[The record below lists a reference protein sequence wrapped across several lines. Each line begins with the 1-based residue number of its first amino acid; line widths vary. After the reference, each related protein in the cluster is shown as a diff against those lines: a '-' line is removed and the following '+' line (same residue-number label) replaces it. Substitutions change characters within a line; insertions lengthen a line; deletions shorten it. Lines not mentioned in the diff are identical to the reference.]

1 VLIALFC
8 FLLIIPPSESLV
20 YRTEADGKIGS
31 ITVASKKDSSG
42 YLVLYVSD
50 REITAVLDT
59 TDLSTR
65 YIKKVIDGELVLEG
79 RYNGGFNVYF
89 NGHEYHYKGSDP
101 IYDRHTLDF
110 ALRQFDYHLGFKEL
124 FRLHV
129 PELTI
134 VNAELEVLGETTV
147 STDLGIIDCWEVQM
161 KPRVI
166 FTNRRFFFYI
176 EREYPHRFVK
186 YTDSSGK
193 NIITL
198 IKYKS

>member
-1 VLIALFC
+1 
-8 FLLIIPPSESLV
+8 
-20 YRTEADGKIGS
+20 
-31 ITVASKKDSSG
+31 
-42 YLVLYVSD
+42 
-50 REITAVLDT
+50 
-59 TDLSTR
+59 
-65 YIKKVIDGELVLEG
+65 
-79 RYNGGFNVYF
+79 
-89 NGHEYHYKGSDP
+89 
-101 IYDRHTLDF
+101 LDF

-193 NIITL
+193 NIVTL